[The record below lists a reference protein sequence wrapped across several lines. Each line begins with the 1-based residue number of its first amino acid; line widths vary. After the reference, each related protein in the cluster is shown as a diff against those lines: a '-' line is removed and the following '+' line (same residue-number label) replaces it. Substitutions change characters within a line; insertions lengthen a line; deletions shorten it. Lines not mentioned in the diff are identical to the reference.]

1 MGWAD
6 GIEHPASSIEHR
18 VIGWGLQSGAMSHNR
33 TASDVSAGGE
43 RKRFPLYLTLAAV
56 FVTLFLVFGLAL
68 IGFFYSES
76 KRVELLGADDLMDR
90 IGRHMQTSIAE
101 LYLPAQSVVDIA
113 SKSVPLA
120 SANLEDRLATLGAL
134 TEALRLNPH
143 MSSIFVGYE
152 NGEFFLVRSVGSR
165 RVAAQALEAPRGSRF
180 AVQSIE
186 RGRRATGTLL
196 FFDETLELVER
207 RPLPNTDFDPR
218 AREWFRRAID
228 SSEQITTDF
237 YVFFTT
243 GEVGVSFARRLDRG
257 GGVVGADLAL
267 ADLSAGLATQ
277 KVTPSTKIAI
287 FDSSYR
293 VVAVSTPEL
302 RLPVRGGGLSERV
315 TMPALSEL
323 DDPVYSA
330 LADHLEAGKSAD
342 RFELDLAGEKWLTS
356 VSTVPTRLG
365 GEVFLATLI
374 PRRELLADVDRVRN
388 QSVLIAMALLLVAS
402 AIVLVVSR
410 GLSSSLRGLAR
421 EAEQIRRFK
430 LGRPVTARSRIA
442 EVDELAATMGVMKN
456 SLQQFFAIS
465 KALSAETDYKKLLEM
480 ILREACAIS
489 HADGGAILILSD
501 DEQTLETAII
511 ENERTSV
518 HFGGT
523 SGVEPPSLPIQL
535 DDESAVEAETARR
548 RLTISIDDLAE
559 DRRSDA
565 TAICARYGWERAAR
579 KSLLNVPLTDQKDEI
594 VGVVQLVNARSAVGE
609 VTGFDPEVVPSI
621 EAIAGDAAVA
631 LDLRRLLQAQKDL
644 LDAVIH
650 MMAGA
655 IDAKSPYTHGHCQRV
670 PEIARELA
678 VAAHAAT
685 DGPFADF
692 ELSED
697 EWYELEVASWLH
709 DSGKLT
715 TPEYVVDKATRLE
728 TISNRLHEI
737 RTRFEVLWRDAE
749 IEFFRSQADGSADV
763 DEARDRLERRLD
775 EIRRDFEFIAECNSG
790 ETFMSDE
797 RIEHLQEIADQTWI
811 RHLDDRI
818 GLSDEELER
827 AQRTPAAELPAE
839 EKLLANKVEHLVFR
853 DGPAFGDNPHGF
865 EMEVPEDLYN
875 RGEIYNLSTRRG
887 TLTAEERFKINEH
900 IVETINMLG
909 RLPFPKELRRVPEW
923 AGNHHEKLDGT
934 GYPRRLG
941 AEDLSIPARIM
952 AVADIFEAL
961 TASDR
966 PYKPPKKLSTAVK
979 IMSSFR
985 DEGHICP
992 DLFELF
998 LTSGVFRM
1006 YGEQYL
1012 QPEQLDE
1019 VDVAEYVRDA

>member
-1 MGWAD
+1 MPD
-6 GIEHPASSIEHR
+6 VPA
-18 VIGWGLQSGAMSHNR
+18 VGAR
-33 TASDVSAGGE
+33 
-43 RKRFPLYLTLAAV
+43 RRFPLHLTLAAV
-56 FVTLFLVFGLAL
+56 FVTLFVVFGLAL
-68 IGFFYSES
+68 IGFFHSES
-76 KRVELLGADDLMDR
+76 KRIELLGADDLMDR

-101 LYLPAQSVVDIA
+101 LYLPAQSVVDVA

-120 SANLEDRLATLGAL
+120 SSDLVGRLAALGAL

-152 NGEFFLVRSVGSR
+152 NGDFFLVRSVGDR
-165 RVAAQALEAPRGSRF
+165 RVAAQALDAPSGSRF

-186 RGRRATGTLL
+186 RGARLRGTLL
-196 FFDETLELVER
+196 FLDDTLEVLDR
-207 RPLPNTDFDPR
+207 RPLPTTNFDPLG
-218 AREWFRRAID
+218 REWYRRAIGG
-228 SSEQITTDF
+228 SEQITTDF

-243 GEVGVSFARRLDRG
+243 GEVGVSFARRLDDG

-287 FDSSYR
+287 FDSAHR

-302 RLPVRGGGLSERV
+302 RVPVRSEDSSERV
-315 TMPALSEL
+315 TMPDLGEL

-330 LADHLEAGKSAD
+330 LANHLEVGENGD
-342 RFELDLAGEKWLTS
+342 RFELDANGEQWLAS

-365 GEVFLATLI
+365 GEVYLATLI
-374 PRRELLADVDRVRN
+374 PRDELLADVDRVRN
-388 QSVLIAMALLLVAS
+388 KSVLIAIALLLVAS
-402 AIVLVVSR
+402 AIVLAVSR

-465 KALSAETDYKKLLEM
+465 KALSAEKDYKKLLEM
-480 ILREACAIS
+480 ILREACSIS
-489 HADGGAILILSD
+489 HADGGAILMLSD
-501 DEQTLETAII
+501 DEKALETAII
-511 ENERTSV
+511 ENERADV

-523 SGVEPPSLPIQL
+523 SGVEPPSVPIQL
-535 DDESAVEAETARR
+535 DDEVAIEAETARKR
-548 RLTISIDDLAE
+548 VTISIGDLSK

-565 TAICARYGWERAAR
+565 TAICARYGWEGVAH

-594 VGVVQLVNARSAVGE
+594 VGVLQLVNSRNAEGE
-609 VTGFDPEVVPSI
+609 VMGFDPEVVPSI

-644 LDAVIH
+644 LDAIIH
-650 MMAGA
+650 MVAGA

-670 PEIARELA
+670 PEIARDLA
-678 VAAHAAT
+678 EAAHEAT
-685 DGPFADF
+685 EGPFADF
-692 ELSED
+692 ELTED
-697 EWYELEVASWLH
+697 ERYELHIASWLH
-709 DSGKLT
+709 DCGKVT

-728 TISNRLHEI
+728 TITNRLHEI

-763 DEARDRLERRLD
+763 DEARDRLECRLD

-797 RIEHLQEIADQTWI
+797 RIQRVKEIASQTWT

-818 GLSDEELER
+818 GLSHDELER
-827 AQRTPAAELPAE
+827 VQRAATPELPVE
-839 EKLLANKVEHLVFR
+839 ERLLADKVEHLVFR

-865 EMEVPEDLYN
+865 KMEVPEHLYN
-875 RGEIYNLSTRRG
+875 HGEIYNLCTRRG

-923 AGNHHEKLDGT
+923 AGNHHETLEGT
-934 GYPRRLG
+934 GYPRRLKG
-941 AEDLSIPARIM
+941 DQLSVPARIM
-952 AVADIFEAL
+952 AIADIFEAL

-966 PYKPPKKLSTAVK
+966 PYKPPKKISAAVK

-985 DEGHICP
+985 DNGHICP
-992 DLFELF
+992 DLFDLF
-998 LTSGVFRM
+998 LTSGVFRK
-1006 YGEQYL
+1006 YGETYL

-1019 VDVAEYVRDA
+1019 VDVAMYVGLS